1 MNKKQEQQILDYY
14 STNDKYIHSKTHS
27 NAHQTVFTK
36 ESDKYQWLV
45 LEQKSQCEVE
55 VRQTDSHGT
64 ITARDNYELTGN
76 LPKCVDVERLCEGAN
91 IQIPFNAD
99 EINLIYQF
107 GEQGKA
113 ETCAHS
119 SAILPQIKDSD
130 TKQIVST
137 TLKKL
142 NSLSEETCAELTAT
156 TKRRKL
162 TERDQSIKTKVSQ
175 SKGTGKTA
183 DSCRGKTA
191 QNPKQ
196 RKGGY
201 DAMKLSRYEQE
212 TIVNYNAGEQ
222 TATVYTRDKT
232 VMRKLDTLVGDFP
245 DTYKLIEQNE
255 VSKTY
260 SFPKSYVSYR
270 KPRTVSTKQREWARQ
285 MMIAK
290 NRVKKD

>member
-64 ITARDNYELTGN
+64 ITARDNYELTRN
-76 LPKCVDVERLCEGAN
+76 LPKYVGMERLCEGAN

-107 GEQGKA
+107 GEQSKA
-113 ETCAHS
+113 ETCAS
-119 SAILPQIKDSD
+119 LSAILSQIKDSD
-130 TKQIVST
+130 TKQIVSD

-142 NSLSEETCAELTAT
+142 NALSEKTCAELTAT
-156 TKRRKL
+156 L
-162 TERDQSIKTKVSQ
+162 
-175 SKGTGKTA
+175 
-183 DSCRGKTA
+183 
-191 QNPKQ
+191 
-196 RKGGY
+196 
-201 DAMKLSRYEQE
+201 
-212 TIVNYNAGEQ
+212 
-222 TATVYTRDKT
+222 YTRDKA
-232 VMRKLDTLVGDFP
+232 VMRKLDTLVADFP
-245 DTYKLIEQNE
+245 DTYKLTGQDE

-270 KPRTVSTKQREWARQ
+270 KPRAVSTEQRERARQ

-290 NRVKKD
+290 NRAKEV